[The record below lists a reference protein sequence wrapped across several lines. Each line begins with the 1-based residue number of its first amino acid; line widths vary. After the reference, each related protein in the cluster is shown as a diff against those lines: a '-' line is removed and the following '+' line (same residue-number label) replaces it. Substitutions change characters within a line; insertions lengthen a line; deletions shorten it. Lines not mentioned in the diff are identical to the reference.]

1 MQLHKYISLVFNL
14 SLLIITLFAS
24 NYSLGQNKSGTTNG
38 TGLNSPVNYEARDSI
53 VVNLPDQFIR
63 LYGEAR
69 VTYEDIDLSADLI
82 EIDMNSNEVIATYTL
97 DSLGNKVGK
106 PLFNLAGETSECDYI
121 KYNFDTKK
129 GFIKEVRMTQGEGYI
144 HMEKSKVQP
153 NEEIHFRNGKFT
165 TCDKEEPHFHF
176 NLSRAIVVPDKRI
189 VTGPVYME
197 ILNVPTPLAAPF
209 GFFPNSETK
218 KAGIILPQFQNS
230 NRYGFG
236 LENLG
241 YYVPLGAYWETYFYG
256 SIFTTGSWALSNT
269 TNYYQ
274 KYKYRG
280 GFGLKFEQ
288 FRGKFYDTTP
298 TLNKWT
304 VNWNHVQDP
313 KAHPTLKFS
322 TNINFVSDNN
332 AQTSLDAINSNYF
345 NNTFN
350 SSVNV
355 TKSWRT
361 TRFNGT
367 MGLQSSLQQNSQSG
381 NYSLELPRYN
391 LSVGRFDLGVFRK
404 NPIGEKFY
412 EKINVTY
419 NLNARNFIQAPDSI
433 FNPNDIG
440 LVGGYAR
447 NGIEQKIV
455 TQANLRF
462 SKGRFT
468 FTPSINYR
476 EIWNFQSEGR
486 EWNPTDQKVDT
497 TDFTGF
503 KSSRDIAVTG
513 NLLTNIYGYYKF
525 KGNRGMK
532 FRHVASPSI
541 SGTFQPDIGLYES
554 IQIDTLGTERYYSP
568 FNQSLYREAAHGTS
582 GRINFNLNNT
592 LEMKIKDK
600 LDTVNGTFKA
610 YKLVDAFS
618 IRGGYDFLR
627 DSMKLD
633 NFTLAFR
640 TSRFFNIFSFQSSGT
655 LSPYAW
661 VDSTGVTQSTY
672 AWQADK
678 GIGRLTTGT
687 GVLNVNFTNKK
698 GREKQKEAA
707 ENAKDSAPDTE
718 TVTNPQFKN
727 YSVPWVLNLS
737 YNINYNRRPLSD
749 GFGSIV
755 DSFTVVQT
763 IRGDGNINLND
774 KWKIDFVANYSF
786 EDKFITN
793 FNIGLW
799 RDLHCWQTS
808 ILYQQIGRMFPG
820 PDLKSNWAILF
831 KIGVKASMFQDIK
844 YDHTFT
850 NPF

>member
-1 MQLHKYISLVFNL
+1 MPENL
-14 SLLIITLFAS
+14 AA
-24 NYSLGQNKSGTTNG
+24 QVQSGSTSGN
-38 TGLNSPVNYEARDSI
+38 GLNSPVNYEARDSI
-53 VVNLPDQFIR
+53 VANLPEQYIR

-69 VTYEDIDLSADLI
+69 VVYEDIDLAADLI
-82 EIDMNSNEVIATYTL
+82 EIDLNTNEVAATYTL

-106 PLFNLAGETSECDYI
+106 PVFNAGGESSECDYM

-144 HMEKSKVQP
+144 HMEKSKIQP
-153 NEEIHFRNGKFT
+153 NEEIHFKNGKFT

-218 KAGIILPQFQNS
+218 KAGIILPEFQNS

-241 YYVPLGAYWETYFYG
+241 YYIPLGDYWETYFYG
-256 SIFTTGSWALSNT
+256 SIFTTGSWALSNN

-280 GFGLKFEQ
+280 GVGLKFEQ

-298 TLNKWT
+298 TINKWT
-304 VNWNHVQDP
+304 VNWNHTQDP
-313 KAHPTLKFS
+313 KAHPSLKFT
-322 TNINFVSDNN
+322 TNINFISDNN

-350 SSVNV
+350 SSINV

-361 TRFNGT
+361 NRFSGT

-404 NPIGEKFY
+404 NPIGEKMY

-433 FNPNDIG
+433 FNPNYIA

-476 EIWNFQSEGR
+476 EIWNFQYEAR
-486 EWNPTDQKVDT
+486 AWNPTDQKVDT
-497 TDFTGF
+497 TDFSGF
-503 KSSRDIAVTG
+503 KSSRDVAITG
-513 NLLTNIYGYYKF
+513 NLLTNLYGYYLL
-525 KGNRGMK
+525 KGKRGMK

-541 SGTFQPDIGLYES
+541 SATFQPDIGLYES
-554 IQIDTLGTERYYSP
+554 IQIDTAGTERYYSP
-568 FNQSLYREAAHGTS
+568 FSQSLYREIGQGTS

-592 LEMKIKDK
+592 LEMKMKDK
-600 LDTVNGTFKA
+600 QDTVNSTFKS

-618 IRGGYDFLR
+618 VRGGYDFLR

-640 TSRFFNIFSFQSSGT
+640 TSRFFNIFTFQSSGT
-655 LSPYAW
+655 LNPYAW
-661 VDSTGVTQSTY
+661 VDSTGVTQATY

-678 GIGRLTTGT
+678 GIGRLTNAQ
-687 GVLNVNFTNKK
+687 GVFNANFTNKK

-707 ENAKDSAPDTE
+707 ENEEDSAPDIDK
-718 TVTNPQFKN
+718 VTNPQFKN
-727 YSVPWVLNLS
+727 YAVPWVLNLS
-737 YNINYNRRPLSD
+737 YNLSYD
-749 GFGSIV
+749 RFSASNGLGAIV
-755 DSFTVVQT
+755 DSFKLVQA
-763 IRGDGNINLND
+763 IRGDGNISLNE
-774 KWKIDFVANYSF
+774 KWKIDFVASYSF
-786 EDKFITN
+786 ADKFITN
-793 FNIGLW
+793 FNIGVW

-808 ILYQQIGRMFPG
+808 ILYQQIGRMFPEG
-820 PDLKSNWAILF
+820 GAKSNWAILF

-844 YDHTFT
+844 YDHTIQ
-850 NPF
+850 NPFPL